1 MLFRSKQL
9 NPTRLWIERIER
21 DENTFTVTMNGP
33 EATAGDDHYEV
44 HGVNLGKLPTGTYE
58 VKWIMRSGKGG
69 SPPQDGKPPKPVEL
83 KSSFKIRET

>member
-1 MLFRSKQL
+1 LFRSQQL
-9 NPTRLWIERIER
+9 NRTIMWIERIER

-58 VKWIMRSGKGG
+58 VKWIIRSGKGG
-69 SPPQDGKPPKPVEL
+69 SPPKDSQPAEPVEL
-83 KSSFKIRET
+83 KSSFKVLEQ